1 MFFIYFKCYYLVT
14 NEVTIMKDNSFYI
27 EVGKRI
33 RYYREKKNMTQ
44 SELGEKLGVTKNAVY
59 SWEVGKCSIHLDTAK
74 KLCSILEIDV
84 NDLTD

>member
-1 MFFIYFKCYYLVT
+1 
-14 NEVTIMKDNSFYI
+14 MKDNSFNI
-27 EVGKRI
+27 ETGKRI

-74 KLCSILEIDV
+74 KLCSILEIYL

>member
-14 NEVTIMKDNSFYI
+14 NEVTIMKDNSFNI
-27 EVGKRI
+27 ETGKRI

-74 KLCSILEIDV
+74 KLCSILEIEL

>member
-14 NEVTIMKDNSFYI
+14 NEVTIMKNNSFNI
-27 EVGKRI
+27 ETGKRI

-74 KLCSILEIDV
+74 KLCSILEIEL